1 MERLKRIIAIVLVAI
16 ISTVF
21 ITGCKSTDK
30 SEGGEGN
37 KEKLVVWLPPLADND
52 KEAWQPIFD
61 KFEKENNCEIEL
73 EIIPWNNYAEKYATA
88 ISAGEGPDIGYMY
101 AEMFPQFIE
110 MGAVEDLTSYL
121 SDEDYENYLY
131 IDAAKMM
138 GGVYGL
144 PIEAANPGVLFY
156 NKDILEELGEQPP
169 KTWDDFIRICEKATK
184 DTDGDGK
191 TDQWGL
197 AQGWGSKTFGSLNWN
212 WYPYLWQAGGE
223 IYNEDLKTVKFN
235 DEAGVEAAE
244 FLTKLKEY
252 VPQDALSKNTS
263 EMIESVFGPGN
274 AAFTI
279 MLSSTATYVFDK
291 SFPDLNWGFVTSLE
305 NKDVGAFASVDDI
318 TLMSDAENK
327 ELAFKLMQHMLS
339 VESMD
344 QFHKM
349 IPRAPVVKGAKYQ
362 GDPRFE
368 EMIERD
374 KDMYRPL
381 MVGPHGVEIYEY
393 LWKQLQSMIAGDIT
407 PKEALDEAARYAND
421 LLAQ

>member
-1 MERLKRIIAIVLVAI
+1 MIKLKRIIAIVMIAI
-16 ISTVF
+16 MSTIF

-30 SEGGEGN
+30 SNDGN
-37 KEKLVVWLPPLADND
+37 GDKEKLVVWLPPLADND
-52 KEAWQPIFD
+52 KEAWKPILE
-61 KFEKENNCEIEL
+61 KFESENNCEIEL
-73 EIIPWNNYAEKYATA
+73 ELIPWDNYAEKYATA

-131 IDAAKMM
+131 IDSAKMM
-138 GGVYGL
+138 GGIYGL

-156 NKDILEELGEQPP
+156 NKDILEKLGEQPP
-169 KTWDDFIRICEKATK
+169 KTWDDFIRICEKSTQ

-191 TDQWGL
+191 IDQWGL

-212 WYPYLWQAGGE
+212 WYPYLWQSGGD

-235 DEAGVEAAE
+235 DEAGLEAAE
-244 FLTKLKEY
+244 FLVKLKDYIPE
-252 VPQDALSKNTS
+252 DALSKNTS
-263 EMIESVFGPGN
+263 EMIESVFGPGD

-279 MLSSTATYVFDK
+279 MLSSTAKYVFDE

-318 TLMSDAENK
+318 TLMSAAENK

-339 VESMD
+339 AESMNE
-344 QFHKM
+344 FHKM
-349 IPRAPVVKGAKYQ
+349 IPRAPVTKGEKYQ

>member
-1 MERLKRIIAIVLVAI
+1 MGKFKKIISIIMVAIV
-16 ISTVF
+16 STIFMV
-21 ITGCKSTDK
+21 GCSDSNSSKKD
-30 SEGGEGN
+30 EE

-52 KEAWQPIFD
+52 KEAWDPIFK
-61 KFEKENNCEIEL
+61 KFEEENNCEIEL
-73 EIIPWNNYAEKYATA
+73 ELIPWTNYAEKYATA
-88 ISAGEGPDIGYMY
+88 ISANEGPNIGYMY

-110 MGAVEDLTSYL
+110 MNAVEDLTSYL
-121 SDEDYENYLY
+121 KDEDYENYLY
-131 IDAAKMM
+131 IYAAKMM
-138 GGVYGL
+138 DGIYGL
-144 PIEAANPGVLFY
+144 PIEAANPGILYY

-169 KTWDDFIRICEKATK
+169 KTWEDFMRICKKAIK

-191 TDQWGL
+191 VDQWGL

-212 WYPYLWQAGGE
+212 WYPYLWQAGGD

-235 DEAGVEAAE
+235 DKSGLEAAE
-244 FLTKLKEY
+244 FLNELKE
-252 VPQDALSKNTS
+252 VIPPDALSKNS
-263 EMIESVFGPGN
+263 NEMIESVFGPGK

-279 MLSSTATYVFDK
+279 MLSSAATTYDT

-318 TLMSDAENK
+318 TLMSASKNK

-339 VESMD
+339 AESMTE
-344 QFHKM
+344 FHKL
-349 IPRAPVVKGAKYQ
+349 IPRAPITKGEKYQ
-362 GDPRFE
+362 GDPRYE